1 MNRVISTRPHPG
13 KMASRA
19 PRVSADSPMNKSELG
34 TPTRKLDDGEMSA
47 TTPNKKWNRNTT
59 MNMTM
64 QPPSTE
70 VAVQSL
76 SARKKRP
83 KKKSPQ
89 TVNRF
94 GYKTNYQ
101 TIDYHV
107 VNGKDGIDKC

>member
-1 MNRVISTRPHPG
+1 
-13 KMASRA
+13 
-19 PRVSADSPMNKSELG
+19 
-34 TPTRKLDDGEMSA
+34 
-47 TTPNKKWNRNTT
+47 
-59 MNMTM
+59 
-64 QPPSTE
+64 